1 MELTRD
7 GRSEAKEKE
16 AENIFNNMLFFRNGK
31 RSKLLALMLIYT
43 QFIPQVDSLL
53 RLLNVSDEHNVN
65 KFGSA
70 AFLEESLI

>member
-1 MELTRD
+1 
-7 GRSEAKEKE
+7 
-16 AENIFNNMLFFRNGK
+16 MLFFRNGK

-53 RLLNVSDEHNVN
+53 RLLNVSDEHKVN

-70 AFLEESLI
+70 AFSEESLIQKKI